1 MPFLRVAFITLL
13 AGSTIW
19 AATSTIR
26 KSGIPSVRHPQ
37 GISLRED
44 SVQGRRAGVFPMRMG
59 ARTHRGGGLRS
70 GK

>member
-1 MPFLRVAFITLL
+1 MPFLRVALITLI

-19 AATSTIR
+19 AATSTMR

-44 SVQGRRAGVFPMRMG
+44 SIQGRRAGVFPGMMRT
-59 ARTHRGGGLRS
+59 RTHRGGGLRS

>member
-1 MPFLRVAFITLL
+1 MSFLRVAFITLI

-19 AATSTIR
+19 AATATIR
-26 KSGIPSVRHPQ
+26 KSGIPHVRHPQ

-44 SVQGRRAGVFPMRMG
+44 SIQGRRAGVFPG
-59 ARTHRGGGLRS
+59 VIRTHRGGGLRS

>member
-13 AGSTIW
+13 AGGTIW
-19 AATSTIR
+19 ATAATIR
-26 KSGIPSVRHPQ
+26 KSGIPNVRHPQ

-44 SVQGRRAGVFPMRMG
+44 SLQGRRAGVFPGMMRT
-59 ARTHRGGGLRS
+59 RTHRGGGLRS